1 MVVIEAVFLTI
12 LFSGLVSLNGT
23 GFSPCSEPDAAAT
36 LCDAMVVLFAHG
48 YFPTL
53 CCAVWAQQL
62 LLPGSL
68 LAVLFAGKV
77 LLLALH
83 SLSHSVVEVV
93 VARLD
98 HLGYQLEEGVRSEVV
113 VGMAI
118 LHGSLA
124 HPVRL
129 AVMVSRRP
137 KVSSDHKIIYFEIET
152 FLSRRSFS
160 PGRIG

>member
-1 MVVIEAVFLTI
+1 MVVIKAVILTYFIFRFGFLEWYRV
-12 LFSGLVSLNGT
+12 FSMFRTWSSCYSV
-23 GFSPCSEPDAAAT
+23 
-36 LCDAMVVLFAHG
+36 MVVLLARGHFQ
-48 YFPTL
+48 TL

-68 LAVLFAGKV
+68 LAVLLAGKV

-98 HLGYQLEEGVRSEVV
+98 HLGYQLEEGLRSEVV

>member
-1 MVVIEAVFLTI
+1 
-12 LFSGLVSLNGT
+12 
-23 GFSPCSEPDAAAT
+23 
-36 LCDAMVVLFAHG
+36 MVVLIAHG

-62 LLPGSL
+62 LPPGSL
-68 LAVLFAGKV
+68 LAVLLAGKV

-113 VGMAI
+113 GMAI
-118 LHGSLA
+118 LHASPA

-129 AVMVSRRP
+129 AGMVSRRP
-137 KVSSDHKIIYFEIET
+137 KVSSDHKMIYFET
-152 FLSRRSFS
+152 FLSRMSFS
-160 PGRIG
+160 HGRIG

>member
-1 MVVIEAVFLTI
+1 MVVIEAVFFTI

-68 LAVLFAGKV
+68 LAVLLAGKV

-113 VGMAI
+113 GMAI
-118 LHGSLA
+118 LHGSPA

-129 AVMVSRRP
+129 VVMVSRRPRP
-137 KVSSDHKIIYFEIET
+137 KVSSDHKIIYFET
-152 FLSRRSFS
+152 FLSRMSFS